1 MIVHFKKY
9 LFISFCLM
17 NLFGCNTTPT
27 GVRPISDFDIHKYLG
42 TWYEI
47 ARLDH
52 SFEKDLIEVYANY
65 TLRDDGGIKVVNR
78 GKNNVNGKWKEAIG
92 KAYFINEKN
101 IGSLKVSFFWP
112 FYGGYHIAKLDE
124 DYTMALIVGPNLNYA
139 WILSRSENPS
149 MKLCEEYFAAASQ
162 LEIKKNK
169 WIKIRNCI

>member
-1 MIVHFKKY
+1 MAVQFKKY
-9 LFISFCLM
+9 LFIYFCLM
-17 NLFGCNTTPT
+17 NLFGCTTTPT
-27 GVRPISDFDIHKYLG
+27 GVQPISDFDIHKYLG

-65 TLRDDGGIKVVNR
+65 SLRDDGGIKVVNR
-78 GKNNVNGKWKEAIG
+78 GKNNGNGKWKEAIG

-112 FYGGYHIAKLDE
+112 FYGAYHIAKLDE